1 MVKQNGETT
10 LRQVDKLSIK
20 RATKLGL
27 NNKTL
32 DGNFSSNIGNKWQQR
47 EPQKVKWLRINKTN
61 RLVVD

>member
-32 DGNFSSNIGNKWQQR
+32 DGNFSSNIENKW
-47 EPQKVKWLRINKTN
+47 
-61 RLVVD
+61 